1 MSAIRG
7 VVVGHGTLAA
17 ALVDAVERIAGAGS
31 GLIALSNTD
40 CDRGTLEERIV
51 GAVGAGP
58 AVVFIDMPSGSCLF
72 AAMRRLQSLEGVR
85 VVTGVNLAMLLEF
98 VFHREGSVDEIA
110 EHVAEVGARA
120 VATRR

>member
-7 VVVGHGTLAA
+7 VIVGHGTLAA

-31 GLIALSNTD
+31 GLVAVSNTD
-40 CDRGTLEERIV
+40 CDRGTLEERIQA
-51 GAVGAGP
+51 AVGPGP

-72 AAMRRLQSLEGVR
+72 AAMHRLEAVPGVR

-98 VFHREGSVDEIA
+98 LFHREGNVDEVA
-110 EHVAEVGARA
+110 AHVAAVGARA
-120 VATRR
+120 VAAR